1 MTLLIWIVAAWA
13 IGLIPHYS
21 MAMTAAPSV
30 RLDRS
35 DCTILALMWPVTW
48 VLSYIGFF
56 RANWR

>member
-1 MTLLIWIVAAWA
+1 MTWFLWIVAIWA
-13 IGLIPHYS
+13 VGLIPHYS
-21 MAMTAAPSV
+21 MAMAAAPSV